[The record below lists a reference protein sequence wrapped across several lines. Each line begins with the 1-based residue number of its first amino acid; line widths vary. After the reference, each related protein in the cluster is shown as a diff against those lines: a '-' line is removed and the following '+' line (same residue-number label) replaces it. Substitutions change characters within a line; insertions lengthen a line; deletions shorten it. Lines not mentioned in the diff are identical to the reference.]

1 MVEDILTTVRGND
14 MPVNTIEWVDGQ
26 VKIIDQS
33 KLPERLEYIYC
44 KDVESLREAICSLK
58 VRGAPALGIA
68 GAFGVVLAMQNFA
81 AESYSDFEK
90 ELTRVVEYLGSSR
103 PTAVN
108 LFWSLRRMLSCARKN
123 KDKDIDEIKESLKS
137 EAFQI
142 MEEDRSCNRMIG
154 KEGSRLIED
163 GDAILTHCNAGAL
176 ATADYGTALGII
188 YTAKQ
193 EGKRIKVWVDETRP
207 LLQGARLTSWE
218 LMQEGIEVTLI
229 CDNMAGELMRQG
241 RIDKVLVGAD
251 RVTANGDVANKIGT
265 YSLAVL
271 ARENKVPFY
280 VACPLSTIDLSLSC
294 GEEIPIE
301 ERDASEIVEG
311 FGKRIAP
318 RGIKVYNPA
327 FDITPAR
334 YVTAIVTERG
344 ICRPPYEES
353 LRKVKG

>member
-1 MVEDILTTVRGND
+1 
-14 MPVNTIEWVDGQ
+14 MPVNTIEWVDGK
-26 VKIIDQS
+26 VKIIDQTR
-33 KLPERLEYIYC
+33 LPESLEYIYC
-44 KDVESLREAICSLK
+44 KDIESLREAISSLK

-68 GAFGVVLAMQNFA
+68 GALGVVLGMQNSSAKGYF
-81 AESYSDFEK
+81 DFE
-90 ELTRVVEYLGSSR
+90 EEMMRVMDYLSSSR

-108 LFWSLRRMLSCARKN
+108 LSWSLRRMLDCARRNKN
-123 KDKDIDEIKESLKS
+123 KDIGEIKKALRR
-137 EAFQI
+137 EALQV
-142 MEEDRSCNRMIG
+142 MEEDKRCNRLIG
-154 KEGSRLIED
+154 REGSSLIED

-188 YTAKQ
+188 YRARE

-218 LMQEGIEVTLI
+218 LLQEGIEVILI

-241 RIDKVLVGAD
+241 RVDKVLVGAD
-251 RVTANGDVANKIGT
+251 RVAVNGDVANKIGT

-294 GEEIPIE
+294 GKEIPIE
-301 ERDASEIVEG
+301 ERSADEIVQG
-311 FGKRIAP
+311 LGRRIAP
-318 RGIKVYNPA
+318 FGVKVYNPA

-334 YVTAIVTERG
+334 YIKGIVTERG

-353 LRKVKG
+353 LKRVKG